1 MYKSE
6 MNFSIIVPLYNEGEN
21 ITNLNDEILKVI
33 KILLAENKFNFEIL
47 YVDDGS
53 SDNTLEILKSLKN
66 VVSTTIIKNN
76 KNFSQSVSILNGI
89 EASAFENIILLD
101 GDLQNDPNDFIPMI
115 KEYIKNEN
123 TVVHGYRKYRKDP
136 YWSKI
141 LPSKFANYIV
151 RKLTNSKISDH
162 GCSLKIF
169 NKKIIET
176 ENFFGDFHR
185 LFAAQISK
193 DVEVIEIEVNHRPR
207 IKGKSNYGF
216 ERVIRVLIDLIFMNF
231 SKKERSS
238 FYTLGTLGLIS
249 FFFSFVSLIYMF
261 FLKIIE
267 NKSFIETPLPIL
279 FVFFTLS
286 GFIFFSLNLVLETMK
301 KIINSN
307 SKGIKS
313 YKILK

>member
-1 MYKSE
+1 MK
-6 MNFSIIVPLYNEGEN
+6 FSIVIPLYNEADN
-21 ITNLNDEILKVI
+21 INQLNSE
-33 KILLAENKFNFEIL
+33 LLNAINDSNNNNEFEII
-47 YVDDGS
+47 YVEDGS
-53 SDNTLEILKSLKN
+53 SDKTLDHLKKLNNKIK
-66 VVSTTIIKNN
+66 TIIVKNDSN
-76 KNFSQSVSILNGI
+76 LAQSKSILNGI
-89 EASAFENIILLD
+89 EVSNFNNIILLD
-101 GDLQNDPNDFIPMI
+101 GDLQNDPKDINKMI
-115 KEYIKNEN
+115 EIYNNKENIL
-123 TVVHGYRKYRKDP
+123 VHGFRKNRNDP
-136 YWSKI
+136 YLTKI
-141 LPSKFANYIV
+141 LPSKIANFIV
-151 RKLTNSKISDH
+151 RKFTNSKILDH

-169 NKKIIET
+169 DKRMIDTND
-176 ENFFGDFHR
+176 FFGDFHR

-193 DVEVIEIEVNHRPR
+193 DIEVIEIEVNHRPR